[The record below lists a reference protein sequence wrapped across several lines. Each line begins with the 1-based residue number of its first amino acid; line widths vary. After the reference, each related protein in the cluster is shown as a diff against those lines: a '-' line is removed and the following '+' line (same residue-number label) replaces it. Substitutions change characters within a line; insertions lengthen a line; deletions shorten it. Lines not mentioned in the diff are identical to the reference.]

1 MEKHKYYSI
10 ARGRYRYTRSG
21 NPKFETD
28 SGLVARGYDVPDMLA
43 NVGKAHPS
51 FFHMYDG
58 ITWTEIDKEQADI
71 LCGKDCDK
79 IFDKEYGLTT

>member
-1 MEKHKYYSI
+1 M
-10 ARGRYRYTRSG
+10 
-21 NPKFETD
+21 
-28 SGLVARGYDVPDMLA
+28 PDMLA

-79 IFDKEYGLTT
+79 IFDKEYGLST